1 MTSTFWN
8 GLFFHI
14 HKKNVLHIFH
24 FSTIGNKD
32 NAKYLNLEQNHY
44 LKEMK
49 YIVGDYCISL
59 EVVSVPMFSLT
70 VEDKCH
76 FSAYKCEFDFNI
88 FATDFRQFEA
98 VMKKFFE
105 AAYFFRIENGKY
117 EKYVFQIETNPN
129 GLVLSFKIVVEEM
142 VVKELTLQLH
152 PILTDTA
159 RIVQLEEKQAA
170 ITQQLQEEKAARIAA
185 GTVSTQQLQEEKAA
199 RIAARTVLTQQLQEE
214 KAARIAA
221 RTVSTQQL
229 QEEKAA
235 RIVSQEKQA
244 ATIRELQTEIN
255 KLKDLTNLL
264 IFYQSI

>member
-199 RIAARTVLTQQLQEE
+199 RIAARTV
-214 KAARIAA
+214 
-221 RTVSTQQL
+221 STQQL

>member
-1 MTSTFWN
+1 MAYFSIYIKKNKNIGLLSTFY
-8 GLFFHI
+8 
-14 HKKNVLHIFH
+14 VLHIFH

-88 FATDFRQFEA
+88 FATDFRQLEA

-105 AAYFFRIENGKY
+105 ASYFFRIENGKY

-159 RIVQLEEKQAA
+159 RIVQLEGKQAA
-170 ITQQLQEEKAARIAA
+170 ITQQLQEEKAARI
-185 GTVSTQQLQEEKAA
+185 VLQGKLGP
-199 RIAARTVLTQQLQEE
+199 I
-214 KAARIAA
+214 
-221 RTVSTQQL
+221 TQQL

-255 KLKDLTNLL
+255 KLKELTNML
-264 IFYQSI
+264 QSRVQSHWHFVGTDATNRTFFN